1 MSDIPRVVYQLSPR
15 SDDGLS
21 LDPMDQMDQMG
32 NSLPRWERRINRSG
46 AHPMAEHKSRSDRDD
61 MNVANSSESHHNQD
75 NFFRRPNTNILVY
88 DEDRGRNSNLHNTPE
103 RRSCLVKQSPAR
115 HNGIEKI
122 SLPSCRSPREMRLSK
137 DLTQQMTKS
146 HLQSHEKQSGKPQSP
161 IVALSPRDSNVPDP
175 GSVARIAAVSS
186 SSRSGHQVVD
196 AAAANERATNQRA
209 FVPSVPIHDGTS
221 KINISGTKTTQ
232 LNIPAIS
239 ATALRQSKPTFESF
253 CLHLKAL
260 HDKDNYLSAHDLLL
274 SNTTVEQRFALA
286 EVMKERMG
294 SGPTFPESNES
305 DSFNLVREIYLIF
318 GSALHHLEHKR
329 RVGNDANHQKLQLE
343 HFNMSW
349 AKESEERYPDV
360 MYDENQPIG
369 PEDQRPM
376 VDSSDAH
383 NDERKYERHAYDRQD
398 NSNYL
403 QTYESRTERNQQG
416 STHIGFDYGKIEDER
431 GMNSEQFSDRQPP
444 IYVEEDRSSY
454 VQPDPYNNG
463 IVPDMFQERQRQH
476 AQQQKNAQ
484 QKNSLAFQNE
494 EFPSNS
500 EKRRPIV
507 VGVQSN
513 QYQHHSTYGE
523 SRSDYESGDH
533 TDVHGGNY
541 RELFDYEDSR
551 KNHRMDDRSE
561 SGSTFQSSTNA
572 NNPKK
577 NRDYDAKMTAKSF
590 EESYDDQ
597 ALMRQRLFDKI
608 EHTSR
613 VLRTTTDGRIRESH
627 LHQLKTLRDEWD
639 RLKTQAVHPF
649 SVDCDNTSSKN
660 GAKRLWRGE
669 QIVLRPPGSI
679 IGEGAED
686 KSIGLKS
693 ARSGKS
699 TMSKSNIFDD
709 DNRSC
714 VSGPASRPMGKPTV
728 SVVAPETLPAGFTF
742 EARLGDRVFMAT
754 VPEGGVAKGEVFCSV
769 IGDIDSEL
777 DRASVRVRTL
787 LDMGGPQERWRD
799 ELFDCFSEGFFHPQI
814 CNSMFCPQVAL
825 TQIMARMQMT
835 ANGERGI
842 TLNSRFRVK
851 QAVWLTVG
859 VITIHLMYAIPIFI
873 RAPQNFNLYAVSS
886 IPLMV
891 MDLGILIY
899 FWFLMARTRRAMREE
914 YDIPEIHCR
923 WLGCEDAC
931 LAVACTTCT
940 LSQMGRHSADYT
952 TYRAMCCSDTGLPNH
967 VEVKLPSDPMNE
979 MI

>member
-1 MSDIPRVVYQLSPR
+1 
-15 SDDGLS
+15 
-21 LDPMDQMDQMG
+21 
-32 NSLPRWERRINRSG
+32 
-46 AHPMAEHKSRSDRDD
+46 
-61 MNVANSSESHHNQD
+61 
-75 NFFRRPNTNILVY
+75 
-88 DEDRGRNSNLHNTPE
+88 
-103 RRSCLVKQSPAR
+103 
-115 HNGIEKI
+115 
-122 SLPSCRSPREMRLSK
+122 
-137 DLTQQMTKS
+137 
-146 HLQSHEKQSGKPQSP
+146 
-161 IVALSPRDSNVPDP
+161 
-175 GSVARIAAVSS
+175 
-186 SSRSGHQVVD
+186 
-196 AAAANERATNQRA
+196 
-209 FVPSVPIHDGTS
+209 
-221 KINISGTKTTQ
+221 
-232 LNIPAIS
+232 
-239 ATALRQSKPTFESF
+239 
-253 CLHLKAL
+253 
-260 HDKDNYLSAHDLLL
+260 
-274 SNTTVEQRFALA
+274 
-286 EVMKERMG
+286 
-294 SGPTFPESNES
+294 
-305 DSFNLVREIYLIF
+305 
-318 GSALHHLEHKR
+318 
-329 RVGNDANHQKLQLE
+329 
-343 HFNMSW
+343 
-349 AKESEERYPDV
+349 
-360 MYDENQPIG
+360 
-369 PEDQRPM
+369 
-376 VDSSDAH
+376 
-383 NDERKYERHAYDRQD
+383 
-398 NSNYL
+398 
-403 QTYESRTERNQQG
+403 
-416 STHIGFDYGKIEDER
+416 
-431 GMNSEQFSDRQPP
+431 
-444 IYVEEDRSSY
+444 
-454 VQPDPYNNG
+454 
-463 IVPDMFQERQRQH
+463 MFQERQRQH

-551 KNHRMDDRSE
+551 KNYRMDDRSE

-577 NRDYDAKMTAKSF
+577 NRDYDSKMTAKSF

-649 SVDCDNTSSKN
+649 SVDCDNTSSKK

-899 FWFLMARTRRAMREE
+899 FWFLMALTRRAMREE

>member
-122 SLPSCRSPREMRLSK
+122 SLPSCSSPREMRLSK

-146 HLQSHEKQSGKPQSP
+146 HLQSHDKQSGKPQSP

-196 AAAANERATNQRA
+196 A
-209 FVPSVPIHDGTS
+209 
-221 KINISGTKTTQ
+221 
-232 LNIPAIS
+232 
-239 ATALRQSKPTFESF
+239 
-253 CLHLKAL
+253 
-260 HDKDNYLSAHDLLL
+260 
-274 SNTTVEQRFALA
+274 
-286 EVMKERMG
+286 
-294 SGPTFPESNES
+294 
-305 DSFNLVREIYLIF
+305 
-318 GSALHHLEHKR
+318 
-329 RVGNDANHQKLQLE
+329 
-343 HFNMSW
+343 
-349 AKESEERYPDV
+349 EERYPDV

-376 VDSSDAH
+376 VDSSGDH
-383 NDERKYERHAYDRQD
+383 NDERKYERDAYDRQD

-403 QTYESRTERNQQG
+403 QTHESRTERNQQG

-577 NRDYDAKMTAKSF
+577 NRDYDTKMTAKSF

-649 SVDCDNTSSKN
+649 SVDCDNTSSKK

-899 FWFLMARTRRAMREE
+899 FWFLMALTRRAMREE

>member
-122 SLPSCRSPREMRLSK
+122 SLPSCSSPREMRLSK

-146 HLQSHEKQSGKPQSP
+146 HLQSHDKQSGKPQSP

-196 AAAANERATNQRA
+196 A
-209 FVPSVPIHDGTS
+209 
-221 KINISGTKTTQ
+221 
-232 LNIPAIS
+232 
-239 ATALRQSKPTFESF
+239 
-253 CLHLKAL
+253 
-260 HDKDNYLSAHDLLL
+260 
-274 SNTTVEQRFALA
+274 
-286 EVMKERMG
+286 
-294 SGPTFPESNES
+294 
-305 DSFNLVREIYLIF
+305 
-318 GSALHHLEHKR
+318 
-329 RVGNDANHQKLQLE
+329 
-343 HFNMSW
+343 
-349 AKESEERYPDV
+349 EERYPDV

-376 VDSSDAH
+376 VDSSGDH
-383 NDERKYERHAYDRQD
+383 NDERKYERDAYDRQD

-403 QTYESRTERNQQG
+403 QTHESRTERNQQG

-577 NRDYDAKMTAKSF
+577 NRDYDTKMTAKSF

-649 SVDCDNTSSKN
+649 SVDCDNTSSKK